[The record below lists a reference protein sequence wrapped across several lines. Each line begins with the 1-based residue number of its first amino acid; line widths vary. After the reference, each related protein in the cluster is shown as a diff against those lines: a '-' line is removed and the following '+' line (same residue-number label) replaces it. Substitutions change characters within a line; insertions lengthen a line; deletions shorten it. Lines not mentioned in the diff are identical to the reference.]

1 MAHKSKTFQ
10 SIHIYHKKVKNPPD
24 GFCTSLL
31 FASAI
36 ILICGVILLH
46 GISRIL
52 KVKLSYI
59 SFTTTGLKR
68 ITHNQTNTVGK
79 QEIILPKSTPK
90 IYPFSTV
97 KFQRVG
103 YSTYSPQEWNT
114 HNIFNFTLMVQQR

>member
-1 MAHKSKTFQ
+1 M
-10 SIHIYHKKVKNPPD
+10 KNPPD

-36 ILICGVILLH
+36 ILICGVIFLH
-46 GISRIL
+46 VISRIL

-90 IYPFSTV
+90 IYPFFYCKISKGGV
-97 KFQRVG
+97 FHILSSRVE
-103 YSTYSPQEWNT
+103 YS
-114 HNIFNFTLMVQQR
+114 